1 MNMNLETETLTIG
14 ELARQ
19 SGVNLETVRYYERRR
34 LLPKPARSASGYRQF
49 PPELVQRIRFI
60 KHAQAL
66 GFTLSEIKEL
76 LSLRVDP
83 DTTCAEVRAKAKAK
97 TADIEQKIRSLE
109 GMKKVLERLASRC
122 SGRGPA
128 SECPILESL
137 DGEDGLP

>member
-1 MNMNLETETLTIG
+1 MKPHKETLSIG
-14 ELARQ
+14 ELARE

-34 LLPKPARSASGYRQF
+34 LLAKAARSPSGYRIF
-49 PPELVQRIRFI
+49 PPQLVQRIRFI

-83 DTTCAEVRAKAKAK
+83 DTTCAEVRTKAKDKASE
-97 TADIEQKIRSLE
+97 IERKIRSLDA
-109 GMKKVLERLASRC
+109 MKNVLERLASRC

-128 SECPILESL
+128 SECPILEGL
-137 DGEDGLP
+137 DGEDGMLP